1 MFARKLRVDLVE
13 PGGVRPA
20 PKQWLDDYFM
30 KNFIRLSRFDETLVT
45 GDGEMEAG
53 LSVTADMVREQ
64 LESWLRGR
72 KMIEPETRLEVRE
85 R

>member
-1 MFARKLRVDLVE
+1 
-13 PGGVRPA
+13 
-20 PKQWLDDYFM
+20 M

-53 LSVTADMVREQ
+53 LSVTAEMVREQ
-64 LESWLRGR
+64 LEPWLRGR
-72 KMIEPETRLEVRE
+72 KMIEPGTRLEVRE

>member
-1 MFARKLRVDLVE
+1 
-13 PGGVRPA
+13 
-20 PKQWLDDYFM
+20 M

-53 LSVTADMVREQ
+53 LSVTAEMVEEHLEQ
-64 LESWLRGR
+64 WLRGR
-72 KMIEPETRLEVRE
+72 KMIEPGTRLEVRE

>member
-1 MFARKLRVDLVE
+1 MFARKLRVELVE
-13 PGGVRPA
+13 PAGVRPA

-53 LSVTADMVREQ
+53 LSVTAEMVGEHLEQ
-64 LESWLRGR
+64 WLRGR
-72 KMIEPETRLEVRE
+72 KLIEPGTRLEVRE